1 MPQERNSTILARAF
15 PSNDTTAP
23 WFTQAASALRSSK
36 ELSHVGFCTACS
48 ALLQKLRMEPT
59 YRVVQQLVDSS

>member
-36 ELSHVGFCTACS
+36 ELSHVGFCTAW
-48 ALLQKLRMEPT
+48 AGF
-59 YRVVQQLVDSS
+59 

>member
-15 PSNDTTAP
+15 LSNDATAP
-23 WFTQAASALRSSK
+23 WFTQAACALRSSK
-36 ELSHVGFCTACS
+36 EHSHAEFRTTCS
-48 ALLQKLRMEPT
+48 ALLQRLRMEPT